1 MLSVRSAE
9 SASNI
14 PSAALPASRLPSRM
28 TAGPSFGRHSTSS
41 GQSAAR
47 VASGGAGGGFWQRRQ
62 PARGS
67 IRRPTRRGAAPPPRA
82 RHGRQ
87 TAGAAAAAHRPPA
100 GVRRAATPGSRA
112 ETGRA
117 SLVTGPPPRDGYIRY
132 KPSDQHRTQRR
143 GRPPAPGDDTS
154 NIASHDGR

>member
-1 MLSVRSAE
+1 MRSAE

-14 PSAALPASRLPSRM
+14 PSAALPASRRPSRM
-28 TAGPSFGRHSTSS
+28 TAGPSFGRHSTSA
-41 GQSAAR
+41 GQSSAR
-47 VASGGAGGGFWQRRQ
+47 VASGGGGGGGGFWQRRQ

-87 TAGAAAAAHRPPA
+87 TTGAAAAARRPPA
-100 GVRRAATPGSRA
+100 GVRRAATPGSRT

-117 SLVTGPPPRDGYIRY
+117 SLVTGPPLRDGYIRY

-143 GRPPAPGDDTS
+143 GQPPTPGAITS
-154 NIASHDGR
+154 NVASHDSR